1 MKETEKAKAG
11 YLYDANN
18 DEEIIKNVLYVRICV
33 TNTIIADHQSLIS
46 KRK

>member
-18 DEEIIKNVLYVRICV
+18 DEEIIKKRLIC
-33 TNTIIADHQSLIS
+33 ADLCYEYNNCRPSELD
-46 KRK
+46 K